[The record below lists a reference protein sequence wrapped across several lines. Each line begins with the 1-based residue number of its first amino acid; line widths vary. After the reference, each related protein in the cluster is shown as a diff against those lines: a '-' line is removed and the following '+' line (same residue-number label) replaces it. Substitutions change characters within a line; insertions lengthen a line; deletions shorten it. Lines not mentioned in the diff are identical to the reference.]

1 MESRDLALDA
11 AFTSMS
17 LCDRCSE
24 PGVEGTL
31 ELTSLPSTAEQHVG
45 HPRQSFNEDIR
56 SALRCYPIEK
66 DKLIESIYWVHFGIL
81 INP

>member
-31 ELTSLPSTAEQHVG
+31 ELTSLPSTAEQHV
-45 HPRQSFNEDIR
+45 SLLIR
-56 SALRCYPIEK
+56 THVLPS
-66 DKLIESIYWVHFGIL
+66 DVIL
-81 INP
+81 L